1 MSSHYPSY
9 PRRYSPDNES
19 RKHSRYSPD
28 DEGRKRRNRYS
39 DEEDRKR
46 RYRYSDEEEDRK
58 LRNRYSVEEDKRHR
72 SRYSEEE
79 GSRHRNR
86 SSDEEQERKYRNE
99 YSDEEDRRHRNRFS
113 DEEDR
118 RHRNRFSD
126 EEDRRHRNRYSDEED
141 RRHHDRYSDEKDKRH
156 RDRYSDEEDRR
167 HRDRYSDEEDRRH
180 RDRYSDEEDRRHRD
194 RYSDEEERGRNRSS
208 KRRYSSEEEKER
220 KHRRSSEEGEGR
232 RHHKSNEEEEERK
245 RKKKSKKAKKESKK
259 HKREHKADQFSYIDL
274 SIYSN
279 SDNPFNDANLGEKFE
294 WTKKKDRE
302 KKLGLT
308 PEEILRQEQQR
319 REETQLELEKLK
331 KRRVEREIEQQLRD
345 EELSR
350 MQREAEIAS
359 MGDWAAKEDEF
370 HLQQAKRRAE
380 IRIKES
386 RAKPIDILA
395 INLRLADE
403 NEDVDEALE
412 IDIDEPYTIFEN
424 LNLQEVEEL
433 HQDIQKYL
441 SLEKNPN
448 NLDFWRAMIVVC
460 DNKLSELQAEEK
472 NLTGNVTAVV
482 KDDINKLL
490 AGKTYEQLN
499 KLQSQIQ
506 QKLSGQEAVEVEY
519 WEQQLK
525 TITVWKAKAKLKA
538 MHEIVL
544 QKRLEQLRRKQ
555 RQEAIKV
562 QEELETAL
570 ASHSVQIKAEGQG
583 TIDNDAI
590 EEEDYSLIEEYDK
603 LMSPRPFDKL
613 PREDKQCEIVDLG
626 EDMKS
631 LREKRKEVLRNQFIP
646 MKVQQKK
653 PTVEEEEESLVSKV
667 LYEREAA
674 KDLDEDE
681 AIFNIEEELAKTT
694 YLWQDKY
701 RPRKPRYFNRVHT
714 GYEWNKYNQTH
725 YDSDNP
731 PPKVVQGYKF
741 NIFYPDLI
749 DKSKAPTYKIER
761 EPGNNDTVLI
771 RFMAG
776 PPYEDIAFRIVNRE
790 WEYSHKKGFKSSFD
804 RGVLQL
810 HFHFKRHYYRR

>member
-1 MSSHYPSY
+1 MSSYHASY
-9 PRRYSPDNES
+9 
-19 RKHSRYSPD
+19 HSRHSSD
-28 DEGRKRRNRYS
+28 GEGRKRHSRHS
-39 DEEDRKR
+39 DEEKQ
-46 RYRYSDEEEDRK
+46 
-58 LRNRYSVEEDKRHR
+58 V
-72 SRYSEEE
+72 
-79 GSRHRNR
+79 
-86 SSDEEQERKYRNE
+86 
-99 YSDEEDRRHRNRFS
+99 
-113 DEEDR
+113 
-118 RHRNRFSD
+118 
-126 EEDRRHRNRYSDEED
+126 
-141 RRHHDRYSDEKDKRH
+141 
-156 RDRYSDEEDRR
+156 
-167 HRDRYSDEEDRRH
+167 
-180 RDRYSDEEDRRHRD
+180 
-194 RYSDEEERGRNRSS
+194 
-208 KRRYSSEEEKER
+208 ER
-220 KHRRSSEEGEGR
+220 KH
-232 RHHKSNEEEEERK
+232 K
-245 RKKKSKKAKKESKK
+245 KKAKKESKK
-259 HKREHKADQFSYIDL
+259 HKKEHKSDKLDNSDKMSYIDL

-279 SDNPFNDANLGEKFE
+279 NDNPFNDANLGEKFV

-302 KKLGLT
+302 KKSGLT
-308 PEEILRQEQQR
+308 PEEIFRQEKQR

-331 KRRVEREIEQQLRD
+331 KRRVEREVEQQLRE
-345 EELSR
+345 EELAR
-350 MQREAEIAS
+350 MQREAEFAS
-359 MGDWAAKEDEF
+359 MGDWASKEDEF
-370 HLQQAKRRAE
+370 HLEQAKRRAE
-380 IRIKES
+380 IRIKEN

-395 INLRLADE
+395 INL
-403 NEDVDEALE
+403 
-412 IDIDEPYTIFEN
+412 
-424 LNLQEVEEL
+424 QVEEL
-433 HQDIQKYL
+433 HQDIQRYL

-460 DNKLSELQAEEK
+460 DDKLSELQAEEK
-472 NLTGNVTAVV
+472 NLTSNVTAVV

-499 KLQSQIQ
+499 KLQAQIQ

-544 QKRLEQLRRKQ
+544 HKRLEQLRRKQ

-570 ASHSVQIKAEGQG
+570 ASHNLHVRIEGRHEPL
-583 TIDNDAI
+583 DEAVL
-590 EEEDYSLIEEYDK
+590 EEEDDSLIEEYDVS
-603 LMSPRPFDKL
+603 MSPKPFDKL
-613 PREDKQCEIVDLG
+613 PREDKQYDIFDLE
-626 EDMKS
+626 EDMKA

-646 MKVQQKK
+646 MKIQQKK
-653 PTVEEEEESLVSKV
+653 PTIEEEEDSVVSKV

-761 EPGNNDTVLI
+761 EPGNNDT
-771 RFMAG
+771 
-776 PPYEDIAFRIVNRE
+776 DIAFRIVNRE